1 MPENSQPQI
10 LATTPEHGVK
20 ALTFTGRWTMDTMPK
35 HDVAT
40 LVPTYHRLIP
50 RIKVLVYNGDIDPC
64 VPYNGNE

>member
-1 MPENSQPQI
+1 MADLDQIMPPFNYTSN
-10 LATTPEHGVK
+10 
-20 ALTFTGRWTMDTMPK
+20 
-35 HDVAT
+35 VAT